1 MYTKKL
7 PLAGLANT
15 RDLGGLPTKHGIIVP
30 KRLIRSGFLAFAA
43 PESIAFLT
51 DEMNLRTVVD
61 FRTAAELRDK
71 PDPVIPGVT
80 AIHNPILRSLTN
92 GISREEEGQTPIQ
105 QLTREIADLGITA
118 EQFMANLY
126 VSMVRDEFS
135 QQQYGKFF
143 DILLAAETGA
153 TLWHC
158 SVGKDRVGLGTAM
171 LEVALGVSP
180 DDVMDD
186 YLATQANVQDH
197 IDRDAALVE
206 QATGDK
212 NAVVTVRALN
222 GVMPSY
228 LNTSF
233 AVMAELC
240 GSVDAYLTE
249 KIGLTVEKREKL
261 LQMYIR

>member
-7 PLAGLANT
+7 PLSGLPNT
-15 RDLGGLPTKHGIIVP
+15 RDLGGLPTKYGPIAP

-43 PESIAFLT
+43 PESLAYLT
-51 DEMNLRTVVD
+51 DEMHMRTVVD

-71 PDPVIPGVT
+71 PDPILPGVT

-92 GISREEEGQTPIQ
+92 GISREEEGQTPIE
-105 QLTREIADLGITA
+105 QLMQEIADLGITA

-158 SVGKDRVGLGTAM
+158 TVGKDRVGLGTAM

-186 YLATQANVQDH
+186 YLATQANVQAY
-197 IDRDAALVE
+197 IDRDAARVE
-206 QATGDK
+206 QVTGNK
-212 NAVVTVRALN
+212 NAAVTVRALN

-228 LNTSF
+228 LSTSF
-233 AVMAELC
+233 AVMEEMC

-249 KIGLTVEKREKL
+249 KIGLTAAKREKL
-261 LQMYIR
+261 LQLYIR

>member
-7 PLAGLANT
+7 PLAGLPNT
-15 RDLGGLPTKHGIIVP
+15 RDLGGLPTKYGVIAP

-43 PESIAFLT
+43 PESIACLT
-51 DEMNLRTVVD
+51 DEMGMHTVID
-61 FRTAAELRDK
+61 FRTAAEQREK
-71 PDPVIPGVT
+71 PDPAIPGVRH
-80 AIHNPILRSLTN
+80 IDNPILRSLTN

-105 QLTREIADLGITA
+105 QLTQEIADMGITA

-143 DILLAAETGA
+143 DHLLASQSGS

-158 SVGKDRVGLGTAM
+158 TVGKDRVGLGTAM
-171 LEVALGVSP
+171 LEIALGVSA

-186 YLATQANVQDH
+186 YLATQANVQQN
-197 IDRDAALVE
+197 IDRDAAIVE
-206 QATGDK
+206 QSTGDK
-212 NAVVTVRALN
+212 NAAITVRALN
-222 GVMPSY
+222 GVLPSY
-228 LNTSF
+228 LETSF
-233 AVMAELC
+233 AVMQELC

-249 KIGLTVEKREKL
+249 KIGLTAAKREKL
-261 LQMYIR
+261 LELYIR